1 MLTINAFM
9 KQAMNK
15 KNELIAFDLM
25 SKEIWFSLAISTAT
39 YFIGYY
45 VIRNRSIK

>member
-9 KQAMNK
+9 KHLMNK
-15 KNELIAFDLM
+15 KGEIITFDLM
-25 SKEIWFSLAISTAT
+25 SKEIWFGLAVAGST
-39 YFIGYY
+39 YIIGYF